1 MPQSLF
7 DKVAE
12 TLAQVFSCEFC
23 EISESTLFTEH
34 IRETVSKIIINK
46 YQILNERHGVHC
58 ITILRVR

>member
-1 MPQSLF
+1 MPESLF

-34 IRETVSKIIINK
+34 IRETVSEIIINK
-46 YQILNERHGVHC
+46 YQILNERHGAHC